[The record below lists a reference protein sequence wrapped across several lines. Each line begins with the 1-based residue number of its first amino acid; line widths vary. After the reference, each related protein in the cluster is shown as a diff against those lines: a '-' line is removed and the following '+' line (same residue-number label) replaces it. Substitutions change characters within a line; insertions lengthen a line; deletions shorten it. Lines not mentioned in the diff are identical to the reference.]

1 MASRNI
7 KGITIEIDGQTKG
20 LQDSL
25 KDVNRDLKETQS
37 QLKDVEKLLKLDPTN
52 VDLLKQK
59 QGLLKQAISDTKT
72 KLDQE
77 KAALEQLKNADP
89 SPENTRNMQTLE
101 RQIADDEAALKRLTD
116 QSKEFGSVFKQQA
129 EAVGDKLKEVGAQVK
144 EVGDNMTKNVT
155 APIMAGGAAAVAAF
169 TDVDKAQDNLI
180 KMTGAS
186 GDSLEEMKSIME
198 DIATSIPTDFGTAAA
213 AVGEVSTRFG
223 VTGDELEDLSGK
235 FVKFANL
242 NNSDVTTSVDTVQK
256 AMAAWGLSAEDAGAF
271 MDTLTKA
278 AQDTGANAT
287 NLATVVADNKTAF
300 DEMGFSVSDATMWL
314 ANLEKNGVDSGTAMG
329 GLRKALQ
336 NASKQGISM
345 DDALADLQTK
355 LQNAS
360 TDTEAM
366 NDVMDLFGTKAGP
379 QLISAIK
386 EGRLSFEA
394 LGTSIEDNLGTVDET
409 FQNTLSPTDEFK
421 TTLNELKSVGA
432 EVGGTILELL
442 TPAIHAVADGIR
454 AVKEWWDGLSPEMQ
468 NTILIVAG
476 IVAAIGPLISVM
488 GTIISMVG
496 TVSTVIG
503 LLSGPIGIVV
513 AAIAA
518 AIAIGVALYKN
529 WDKICEWAGKVKDQV
544 VQAWTN
550 LKAGVTEKV
559 NAVKEG
565 VSNAWNTMTS
575 AVTGKMEEMK
585 GMISGKWDAIKSK
598 YQEAG
603 GGIKG
608 IVSGMIEGVKQ
619 YWTLGFDT
627 INTLTGGKLNA
638 VKEKIQT
645 ILTSAKDIVKG
656 IIDKIKGLFNFSWS
670 LPKLKLPHFHVTG
683 GKVPWGIGGVGYP
696 PSMSIDWY
704 RKAYDKPIM
713 FTKPTVLQ
721 TPQGAKGFGDGAGA
735 EIVLGLNKLREM
747 VGGGRNVTNNIVVNA
762 APGMDVNELADAVA
776 DRIAFTTKQSQAVF
790 A

>member
-25 KDVNRDLKETQS
+25 KDVYRDLKETQS
-37 QLKDVEKLLKLDPTN
+37 QLKDVEKLLKLDPSN

-129 EAVGDKLKEVGAQVK
+129 EAVGDKLK

-503 LLSGPIGIVV
+503 LLAGPVGIVV

-518 AIAIGVALYKN
+518 AIAIGVLLYKN
-529 WDKICEWAGKVKDQV
+529 WDKICEWAGKLKDTV
-544 VQAWTN
+544 VEAWTN
-550 LKAGVTEKV
+550 LKQNVTDKV

-565 VSNAWNTMTS
+565 VSNAWTSMTS
-575 AVTGKMEEMK
+575 AVSEKMGAMK
-585 GMISGKWDAIKSK
+585 DMISGKWDAIKGA
-598 YQEAG
+598 YEAAG

-619 YWTLGFDT
+619 YFTLGFDT

-638 VKEKIQT
+638 VKEKFET
-645 ILTSAKDIVKG
+645 ILGSARDFVKG
-656 IIDKIKGLFNFSWS
+656 VIDKIKGFFNFSWS
-670 LPKLKLPHFHVTG
+670 LPKLKMPHISISGEFSLVPP
-683 GKVPWGIGGVGYP
+683 KVPKF
-696 PSMSIDWY
+696 SISWY
-704 RKAYDKPIM
+704 KKAYENPVLFKQ
-713 FTKPTVLQ
+713 PTVLQ
-721 TPQGAKGFGDGAGA
+721 TPFGAKGFGDGAGA
-735 EIVLGLNKLREM
+735 EVVMGLNKLREM
-747 VGGGRNVTNNIVVNA
+747 VGGSRTVTNNIVVNA

-776 DRIAFTTKQSQAVF
+776 DRIAFTTQQSQAVF

>member
-37 QLKDVEKLLKLDPTN
+37 QLKDVEKLLKLDPSN

-101 RQIADDEAALKRLTD
+101 RQIADDEAALKKLTD

-129 EAVGDKLKEVGAQVK
+129 EAVGDKLKEVGANVK
-144 EVGDNMTKNVT
+144 EVGDNMTKNLSV
-155 APIMAGGAAAVAAF
+155 PIVAAGGAAVAAF
-169 TDVDKAQDNLI
+169 TEVDKAQDTLI
-180 KMTGAS
+180 KKTGATGDALDEMS
-186 GDSLEEMKSIME
+186 GIME
-198 DIATSIPTDFGTAAA
+198 DIATTIPTDFETAAN
-213 AVGEVSTRFG
+213 AVGEVNTRFG
-223 VTGDELEDLSGK
+223 VNGDQLADLSEK
-235 FVKFANL
+235 YVKFAQINGV
-242 NNSDVTTSVDTVQK
+242 DVSTAIDDTQK
-256 AMAAWGLSAEDAGAF
+256 AMAAYGIQIEDAGAF
-271 MDTLTKA
+271 LDRLNIT
-278 AQDTGANAT
+278 AQQTGVDTGKLANGLVSNA
-287 NLATVVADNKTAF
+287 AAF
-300 DEMGFSVSDATMWL
+300 QEMGLSVDQAVSFMGQ
-314 ANLEKNGVDSGTAMG
+314 LEKSGANSETVLNGM
-329 GLRKALQ
+329 RKALK
-336 NASKQGISM
+336 NAAAEGKPLDQ
-345 DDALADLQTK
+345 ALADLQDTV
-355 LQNAS
+355 LNG
-360 TDTEAM
+360 TDGMDGLTAAY
-366 NDVMDLFGTKAGP
+366 DLFGKSGD
-379 QLISAIK
+379 QIYSAIK
-386 EGRLSFEA
+386 TGSLDFRDLSA
-394 LGTSIEDNLGTVDET
+394 AVTDAGGNIEDT
-409 FQNTLSPTDEFK
+409 FNATISPTDEFK
-421 TTLNELKSVGA
+421 TTLNELKAVGS

-442 TPAIHAVADGIR
+442 TPAIHAVADGIA

-496 TVSTVIG
+496 TISTVIG

-550 LKAGVTEKV
+550 LKTGVTEKV

-575 AVTGKMEEMK
+575 AVSEKMGAMK
-585 GMISGKWDAIKSK
+585 DMVSGKWDAIKAK
-598 YQEAG
+598 YEEAG

-638 VKEKIQT
+638 VKDKIST
-645 ILTSAKDIVKG
+645 ILTSAKNIVSN
-656 IIDKIKGLFNFSWS
+656 IINSIKNLFNFSWS
-670 LPKLKLPHFHVTG
+670 LPRLKLPHFRVTAG
-683 GKVPWGIGGVGYP
+683 EIPWGIGGKGYP

-704 RKAYDKPIM
+704 RKAYDQPIM
-713 FTKPTVLQ
+713 FTQPTVLQ
-721 TPQGAKGFGDGAGA
+721 TAAGLKGFGDGVGA
-735 EIVLGLNKLREM
+735 EIVIGQNRLMEM
-747 VGGGRNVTNNIVVNA
+747 ISKASGPSGPVNITINTQPNQNA
-762 APGMDVNELADAVA
+762 QQ
-776 DRIAFTTKQSQAVF
+776 IAQAVSDILYGQYQ
-790 A
+790 ATGY